1 MPDPNFLNRTLWTGD
16 NLDILRGMNDGCVD
30 LIYLDPPFNSNR
42 DYEAP
47 IGGKAEGASFKDR
60 WSMSD
65 AKEVWHGEIAE
76 QNPALYEV
84 VRAAGIA
91 HGKRMKGYLIWMA
104 VRLLEMERVLKPT
117 GSIFLHC
124 DDTAS
129 AYLKVLM
136 DSIFGQ
142 TNFRN
147 EIIWQRTKG
156 RDWGNRFGRV
166 HDTILFYTMS
176 DDYTWETQYVEHDPD
191 YVKRAYRNEDGRGHW
206 QSADL
211 TASGVRN
218 GESGQPW
225 RGIEVT
231 PKGQF
236 WRTPTQ
242 GGMKDWII
250 QNNIIPGWPD
260 AYPSVH
266 QRLDKLDEAGLIYW
280 PKRGHMPRLKR
291 YLTST
296 KGKACNDLVLDI
308 GKIEANAAENVDYPT
323 QKPIRLLQRLIA
335 AASKPGDVVLD
346 PFCGCATACVA
357 AEQLGRQWA
366 GIDLSALAVR
376 LVRHRLDREVGDAKQ
391 ANTWGRL
398 IIDREDIPLRT
409 DLGDIKRYN
418 DPDNKKWLFGHQ
430 DGKCNGCLHWFP
442 IHAMTVDHILPRAKG
457 GTDRIENLQLLCGFC
472 NSTKG
477 GTRTMDELVAEL
489 RIMGIRKD

>member
-1 MPDPNFLNRTLWTGD
+1 MPEPNFLNRTLWTGD
-16 NLDILRGMNDGCVD
+16 NLDILRGMNDDCVD

-76 QNPALYEV
+76 QSPALYEV

-91 HGKRMKGYLIWMA
+91 HGTKMKGYLIWMA

-129 AYLKVLM
+129 AYLKMLM

-191 YVKRAYRNEDGRGHW
+191 YVKRQYNKTDERGRYR
-206 QSADL
+206 SADL

-242 GGMKDWII
+242 
-250 QNNIIPGWPD
+250 
-260 AYPSVH
+260 
-266 QRLDKLDEAGLIYW
+266 AG
-280 PKRGHMPRLKR
+280 
-291 YLTST
+291 
-296 KGKACNDLVLDI
+296 
-308 GKIEANAAENVDYPT
+308 
-323 QKPIRLLQRLIA
+323 
-335 AASKPGDVVLD
+335 
-346 PFCGCATACVA
+346 
-357 AEQLGRQWA
+357 
-366 GIDLSALAVR
+366 
-376 LVRHRLDREVGDAKQ
+376 
-391 ANTWGRL
+391 
-398 IIDREDIPLRT
+398 
-409 DLGDIKRYN
+409 
-418 DPDNKKWLFGHQ
+418 
-430 DGKCNGCLHWFP
+430 
-442 IHAMTVDHILPRAKG
+442 
-457 GTDRIENLQLLCGFC
+457 
-472 NSTKG
+472 
-477 GTRTMDELVAEL
+477 
-489 RIMGIRKD
+489 